1 MTNTVAFE
9 PDPIEVLE
17 GNSIAL
23 VAASQFETEL
33 RHALDNEEF
42 QVYYQPIVSLE
53 TSELKGFEALVRWQH
68 PRRGLLF
75 PADFLPVMERT
86 GGIVPLGLWIVR
98 EASCQMH
105 QWHRRFPD
113 RPPLYLSV
121 NVSSKLFQES
131 DLVEQVSQI
140 LNETGLNPSS
150 LVLEITETLVMQNS
164 EAARNI
170 LLQLRALSV
179 RLAIDDFGTGYSS
192 LSYLQRFPVHTL
204 KIDQSFISRLQ
215 EEKESLEIVRAI
227 VTLAH
232 NLGLDVIAE
241 GIEAGH
247 HQALLKLL
255 KCECGQGYLYSKA
268 VDREQAGKLIDKRI
282 LFPEAAGAIAISG
295 LTEGRQVEKGSPA
308 HAGGQD
314 ESELVQSIRRAF
326 DQRDDAL
333 LKDMISSS
341 EDQSLAAGTG
351 SERDQKLKEEFEI
364 HIENLKRDA
373 IKQFDQE
380 LYSACLP
387 NFEFLCE
394 LEPGNRGLR
403 DYFDLTRTLVEQIP
417 GHGRA
422 DSAQADPRSLS
433 LNSHSNQ
440 SPEEGSSLP
449 SSKNPANISVEIEVG
464 SKIGEG
470 HSWAAGTKKPRIA
483 LLGAIAATVFILV
496 VSGIRTQ
503 GNGQKATTSE
513 ESKPA
518 GIQLA
523 SDKARPVAIEEK
535 RSVQQATSQ
544 IAGVQQKDVSGN
556 RTEPSRPTFHGQPKV
571 PGSAAVL
578 SVKQSPQSSSDFL
591 FAVIHEHF
599 LGSCSGL
606 LKITRGTIVFE
617 PSQDKRHAFAV
628 KLADIVGTERGQI
641 LKIKFARETYRFR
654 AKFAKDKSDNLLQLA
669 NVDRKLTK
677 LRAQAAFRNR

>member
-1 MTNTVAFE
+1 LEEGIGIGDFMTNTVACD
-9 PDPIEVLE
+9 PDFIEALE
-17 GNSIAL
+17 TDSIAFG
-23 VAASQFETEL
+23 AASQFETEL
-33 RHALDNEEF
+33 RRALDHEEF

-53 TSELKGFEALVRWQH
+53 SSELKGFEALIRWQH
-68 PRRGLLF
+68 PTRRLLF

-86 GGIVPLGLWIVR
+86 GWIVPLGLWIVR

-121 NVSSKLFQES
+121 NISSKLFQEP
-131 DLVEQVSQI
+131 DLVEQISQI

-170 LLQLRALSV
+170 LLQLRALSI

-215 EEKESLEIVRAI
+215 DEKESLEIVRAI

-241 GIEAGH
+241 GIEAAH
-247 HQALLKLL
+247 HRALLKLL
-255 KCECGQGYLYSKA
+255 KCECGQGYFYSKA
-268 VDREQAGKLIDKRI
+268 VDSEQAAKLIDKGI
-282 LFPEAAGAIAISG
+282 LFPESAGASTMAISG
-295 LTEGRQVEKGSPA
+295 LTAGSQIEKRSPA
-308 HAGGQD
+308 HAD
-314 ESELVQSIRRAF
+314 IKDVKNAF

-333 LKDMISSS
+333 LKNIISCS
-341 EDQSLAAGTG
+341 EDRSLAAGTG

-380 LYSACLP
+380 LYTVCLP

-394 LEPGNRGLR
+394 LEPTNRGLR
-403 DYFDLTRTLVEQIP
+403 DYFDLSRALVEQIP
-417 GHGRA
+417 GHEKA
-422 DSAQADPRSLS
+422 DSSQVDPRGLS

-440 SPEEGSSLP
+440 DPEEGSSQP
-449 SSKNPANISVEIEVG
+449 SLEIEVG
-464 SKIGEG
+464 PKMGEG
-470 HSWAAGTKKPRIA
+470 HSWVAGLRKYRMA
-483 LLGAIAATVFILV
+483 FLGAITATVCILLV
-496 VSGIRTQ
+496 FGIRTQ
-503 GNGQKATTSE
+503 GKNGQKATTSE

-523 SDKARPVAIEEK
+523 SDKARPVSIEEK
-535 RSVQQATSQ
+535 RSVQQAASQ
-544 IAGVQQKDVSGN
+544 IAGVQQKDVSGI
-556 RTEPSRPTFHGQPKV
+556 RREPNKPSFHGQPKV
-571 PGSAAVL
+571 PGPAAVL
-578 SVKQSPQSSSDFL
+578 SVQQSPQSAADYSSL
-591 FAVIHEHF
+591 AVIHEHF

-606 LKITRGTIVFE
+606 LRITRGTIVFE

-628 KLADIVGTERGQI
+628 KLADIVGTEHGETLR
-641 LKIKFARETYRFR
+641 IKFARETYRFK
-654 AKFAKDKSDNLLQLA
+654 AKSAKDKNDNLLQLA
-669 NVDRKLTK
+669 SVDRKLTR
-677 LRAQAAFRNR
+677 LRAQVESRNH

>member
-1 MTNTVAFE
+1 MTNTVACE

-17 GNSIAL
+17 RDSIAF

-33 RHALDNEEF
+33 RRALENEEF

-53 TSELKGFEALVRWQH
+53 TSEIKGFEALVRWQH
-68 PRRGLLF
+68 PSRGLLF
-75 PADFLPVMERT
+75 PADFLPVMEKT
-86 GGIVPLGLWIVR
+86 GWIVPLGLWIVR

-121 NVSSKLFQES
+121 NISSKLFQEP
-131 DLVEQVSQI
+131 DLVEQISQI

-170 LLQLRALSV
+170 LLQLRALSI

-192 LSYLQRFPVHTL
+192 LSYLQKFPVHTL

-215 EEKESLEIVRAI
+215 DEKESLEIVRAI

-247 HQALLKLL
+247 HRALLKLL
-255 KCECGQGYLYSKA
+255 KCECGQGYFYSKA
-268 VDREQAGKLIDKRI
+268 VDSEQAGKLIDKGI
-282 LFPEAAGAIAISG
+282 LFPESAGASTIAISG
-295 LTEGRQVEKGSPA
+295 LTAGSQIEKRSLA
-308 HAGGQD
+308 HADIQD
-314 ESELVQSIRRAF
+314 VKNAF
-326 DQRDDAL
+326 DKRDDAL
-333 LKDMISSS
+333 LKDIISSS
-341 EDQSLAAGTG
+341 EDRSLAAGTG
-351 SERDQKLKEEFEI
+351 SERDQKLREEFEI

-380 LYSACLP
+380 LYTACLP

-394 LEPGNRGLR
+394 LEPANRGLR
-403 DYFDLTRTLVEQIP
+403 DYFDLSRALVEQIP

-422 DSAQADPRSLS
+422 DSSQVDPRSLS
-433 LNSHSNQ
+433 LSSHSNQ
-440 SPEEGSSLP
+440 GPEEGSSQP
-449 SSKNPANISVEIEVG
+449 SSEIEVG
-464 SKIGEG
+464 PKMGEG
-470 HSWAAGTKKPRIA
+470 HSWAAGMRKPRMA
-483 LLGAIAATVFILV
+483 FLGAITATVFILLV
-496 VSGIRTQ
+496 FGIRTQ

-523 SDKARPVAIEEK
+523 SDKARPVSIEEPG
-535 RSVQQATSQ
+535 SVQQAASQ
-544 IAGVQQKDVSGN
+544 IAGVQKKDVSGI
-556 RTEPSRPTFHGQPKV
+556 RTEPNKPSFHGQPKV
-571 PGSAAVL
+571 PGPAAVL
-578 SVKQSPQSSSDFL
+578 SVKQSPQSAADYSSL
-591 FAVIHEHF
+591 AVIHDHF

-628 KLADIVGTERGQI
+628 KLADIVGTEHGET
-641 LKIKFARETYRFR
+641 LKIKFARETYRFK
-654 AKFAKDKSDNLLQLA
+654 AKSAKDKNDNLLQLA
-669 NVDRKLTK
+669 SVDRKLTK
-677 LRAQAAFRNR
+677 LRAQVEFRNH